1 MAIPIAQQTVMP
13 DRTQATTPEE
23 LHPVAA
29 AFGGDIGAALQ
40 QGGEQIASRIETL
53 SLHMARMN
61 YYRGEA
67 QRADLLNNYK
77 TQLQTKLYGDP
88 SDPNATVTSIGGNV
102 MPPSGQLS
110 LSAGPSP
117 SNVTPTAEPVEIPSG
132 VYNRKGYAA
141 AGALQDVD
149 QWHQQTSQQILQQA
163 NGLGLRNNAVLKS
176 QMDNAWSSE
185 RMGIV
190 KHEATQIDQA
200 QQQTFFKGMQLDADN
215 AVTKQDPVSLGRAID
230 SINDTNKMLNDSQ
243 GKDDNDPIRELTS
256 NKFISQALNNSM
268 TANLKST
275 GGDPTQFQGTL
286 DRLHDDGKINDTVYD
301 NASEHLDRTSK
312 AVIQQNERAAK
323 VTDIKATLG
332 YVNQVI
338 SGKVDFNNPN
348 TINEIRSNSPT
359 AGAAIDNY
367 TLNKSVSVKPDD
379 EAIAKSVDELYKT
392 GSKEQI
398 AKFNVGLMQ
407 KFPNGI
413 PQDVVNTMLAD
424 GIDRDS
430 RSADLEKEQQSPNAV
445 QTRIDGGMQALQRW
459 NKMQGS
465 QDGQSYVDYMKN
477 IKNKMAPMDAYNDA
491 IRNSLIRKNP
501 EVATIDPEKMPNQLV
516 TASKGMSMLTAN
528 KSDAET
534 AYHIKDGQ
542 VSSGSGEAPKAPHD
556 GWVMMKDSKGNKAWV
571 SPDKKDFEAI

>member
-301 NASEHLDRTSK
+301 NAGDHLDRVSK
-312 AVIQQNERAAK
+312 QMTAQNETAAK
-323 VTDIKATLG
+323 TQV
-332 YVNQVI
+332 VNTRMTTINSALQN
-338 SGKVDFNNPN
+338 KLDFSNPN
-348 TINEIRSNSPT
+348 TLSEISAQDPKLGEALTNYSNNKNNNVKDEDENFAEATKNIFS
-359 AGAAIDNY
+359 AG
-367 TLNKSVSVKPDD
+367 T
-379 EAIAKSVDELYKT
+379 
-392 GSKEQI
+392 KEQI
-398 AKFNVGLMQ
+398 ADYTMKILKEGNISQDRLNILVGSAM
-407 KFPNGI
+407 
-413 PQDVVNTMLAD
+413 
-424 GIDRDS
+424 DRGKNL
-430 RSADLEKEQQSPNAV
+430 ADLEGQSKASNPIQNA
-445 QTRIDGGMQALQRW
+445 IDSGMKALMDW
-459 NKMQGS
+459 NKKSGWGEAQTYLDFMTGAKTKPVAQ
-465 QDGQSYVDYMKN
+465 
-477 IKNKMAPMDAYNDA
+477 AYNDA
-491 IRNSLIRKNP
+491 VTNSIVRNHP
-501 EVATIDPEKMPNQLV
+501 ATATMSSPPNYV
-516 TASKGMSMLTAN
+516 ITKY
-528 KSDAET
+528 SD
-534 AYHIKDGQ
+534 IKAVFPRTHRTEDGTDN
-542 VSSGSGEAPKAPHD
+542 SGT
-556 GWVMMKDSKGNKAWV
+556 GNK
-571 SPDKKDFEAI
+571 

>member
-1 MAIPIAQQTVMP
+1 
-13 DRTQATTPEE
+13 
-23 LHPVAA
+23 
-29 AFGGDIGAALQ
+29 
-40 QGGEQIASRIETL
+40 
-53 SLHMARMN
+53 
-61 YYRGEA
+61 
-67 QRADLLNNYK
+67 
-77 TQLQTKLYGDP
+77 
-88 SDPNATVTSIGGNV
+88 
-102 MPPSGQLS
+102 MPPAGSLA

-117 SNVTPTAEPVEIPSG
+117 SNVTPTAAPVEIPAG
-132 VYNRKGYAA
+132 VYNRKGYEA

-149 QWHQQTSQQILQQA
+149 AWHQQAAQGVMEQA
-163 NGLGLRNNAVLKS
+163 QSLGLRNGSILKMH
-176 QMDNAWSSE
+176 MDNAWSAE

-215 AVTKQDPVSLGRAID
+215 AVTKQDPVSLGRTID
-230 SINDTNKMLNDSQ
+230 SINQQNQVLNDHQ
-243 GKDDNDPIRELTS
+243 GKSADDPMREITS
-256 NKFISQALNNSM
+256 NKFVSQALNNSM

-275 GGDPTQFQGTL
+275 GGDPTQFKSTL
-286 DRLHDDGKINDTVYD
+286 DQLHDDGKINDTVYD
-301 NASEHLDRTSK
+301 NAGQHLDRTSK
-312 AVIQQNERAAK
+312 AIVEQNQRATK
-323 VTDIKATLG
+323 VNDIKATLG
-332 YVNQVI
+332 YVNQVV

-379 EAIAKSVDELYKT
+379 EAIANSVDELYKT

-398 AKFNVGLMQ
+398 AKFNLGLMQ

-413 PQDVVNTMLAD
+413 PQDVVNTMMAD
-424 GIDRDS
+424 GIDRAS
-430 RSADLEKEQQSPNAV
+430 RSADLEKERQAPDAV

-459 NKMQGS
+459 NKQQGS
-465 QDGQSYVDYMKN
+465 QDSQSYIDYMKN
-477 IKNKMAPMDAYNDA
+477 IKNKMAPMEAYNDA
-491 IRNSLIRKNP
+491 VRNSLIRKNP

-528 KSDAET
+528 KSDTET